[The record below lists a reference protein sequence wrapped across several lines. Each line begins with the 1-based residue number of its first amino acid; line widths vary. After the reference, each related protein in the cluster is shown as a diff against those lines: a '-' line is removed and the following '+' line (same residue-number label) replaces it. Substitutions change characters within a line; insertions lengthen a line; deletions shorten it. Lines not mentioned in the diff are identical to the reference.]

1 MIRLRR
7 TWNQAGTVGMTLPVK
22 LALAVGIRA
31 GDYIEV
37 QAADAKT
44 ITVRKHDVDH
54 ERGLRHVPKSNAKA
68 REG

>member
-1 MIRLRR
+1 
-7 TWNQAGTVGMTLPVK
+7 MTLPVK